1 MLHWAAPSLADTYTS
16 VGFHF
21 HGFYWRVTQVKREE
35 YYFGGRGQIKKYAHF
50 IALSHPF
57 TASDVATV
65 FRMGMVFFVN
75 CELQEFIFL
84 SKFWME
90 LMTKMGTMN
99 LPQ

>member
-21 HGFYWRVTQVKREE
+21 HGFYWRVTQVQREE

-50 IALSHPF
+50 
-57 TASDVATV
+57 
-65 FRMGMVFFVN
+65 N

-90 LMTKMGTMN
+90 LMTKMSTMN
-99 LPQ
+99 LPK